1 VLFVFYVWTIFIL
14 QKKMNLNKNFFALDE
29 FINKAL
35 YNPKDGYYMKSNPFG
50 HRGDFITSPNI
61 SILFSE
67 MLSIWTVSF
76 WQNLKF
82 PKKINLIELGSG
94 NGQMIYDMINS
105 FKNFP
110 KFYKS
115 CKFIILEKSPY
126 LKKIQKKKLKKF
138 KVKWIKN
145 LDEIKEGNNIFIA
158 NEFFDALP
166 IKQFFKIKNKWIER
180 YVKLDKKNNKSF
192 INVDFDIKKIEKNI
206 GFKISNNQK
215 IIEYSPT
222 ALEFLKNISK
232 KINKKKG
239 ALLIIDYGYLE
250 DSMKDTL
257 MTIRKHE
264 VSDILKENKNSDITY
279 KLNFKLLKKITKIL
293 KLKCQGITTQRNFL
307 MNLGIQQRAE
317 IISRNLPFSKKADVY
332 YRLKRLIDKNEMG
345 DLFKVMLITNKKTN
359 YKTGF

>member
-1 VLFVFYVWTIFIL
+1 
-14 QKKMNLNKNFFALDE
+14 MSLNKKICSLDE
-29 FINKAL
+29 FINQAL
-35 YNPKDGYYMKSNPFG
+35 YNPKNGFYMKNNPFG
-50 HRGDFITSPNI
+50 GKGDFITSPNI

-67 MLSIWTVSF
+67 MLSVWTVSF
-76 WQNLKF
+76 WQNLKC

-145 LDEIKEGNNIFIA
+145 LNQIQKGNNIFIA

-166 IKQFFKIKNKWIER
+166 IKQFFKINNKWIER
-180 YVKLDKKNNKSF
+180 FVKLDKNNNKSF
-192 INVDFDIKKIEKNI
+192 INMDSDIKKIEKKI

-215 IIEYSPT
+215 VIEYSPI
-222 ALEFLKNISK
+222 ALEYLKKISK
-232 KINKKKG
+232 KINDKKG

-257 MTIRKHE
+257 MTIKKHKISE
-264 VSDILKENKNSDITY
+264 LFKEFENYDITY
-279 KLNFKLLKKITKIL
+279 KLNFKLLKKITNIL

-317 IISRNLPFSKKADVY
+317 IISRNLPFSKKADIY
-332 YRLKRLIDKNEMG
+332 YRLKRLIDKNQMG
-345 DLFKVMLITNKKTN
+345 DLFKVMLITNKKIN
-359 YKTGF
+359 FKTGF

>member
-1 VLFVFYVWTIFIL
+1 
-14 QKKMNLNKNFFALDE
+14 MSLNKNYLALDE
-29 FINKAL
+29 FINQAL
-35 YNPKDGYYMKSNPFG
+35 YNRKNGFYMKNNPFG
-50 HRGDFITSPNI
+50 KKGDFITSPNI

-67 MLSIWTVSF
+67 MLSVWTISF
-76 WQNLKF
+76 WENLKC

-138 KVKWIKN
+138 NVKWIKN
-145 LDEIKEGNNIFIA
+145 LNEIQKGNNIFIA

-166 IKQFFKIKNKWIER
+166 IKQFFKINNKWVER
-180 YVKLDKKNNKSF
+180 FIKFDKNDNKSF
-192 INVDFDIKKIEKNI
+192 INIESDIKKIEKKI

-215 IIEYSPT
+215 IIEYSPL
-222 ALEFLKNISK
+222 ALKYLKNISK
-232 KINKKKG
+232 KINNNNG

-250 DSMKDTL
+250 DSMKNTL
-257 MTIRKHE
+257 MAIKKHKI
-264 VSDILKENKNSDITY
+264 SNLLKEFGDSDITY
-279 KLNFKLLKKITKIL
+279 KLNFKLLKKIINNL

-307 MNLGIQQRAE
+307 IYLGIQQRAE
-317 IISRNLPFSKKADVY
+317 IISRNLPFSKKADIY
-332 YRLKRLIDKNEMG
+332 YRLKRLIDKDQMG
-345 DLFKVMLITNKKTN
+345 DLFKVMLITNKKIN
-359 YKTGF
+359 FKIGF

>member
-1 VLFVFYVWTIFIL
+1 
-14 QKKMNLNKNFFALDE
+14 MKN
-29 FINKAL
+29 
-35 YNPKDGYYMKSNPFG
+35 NPFG
-50 HRGDFITSPNI
+50 GKGDFITSPNI

-67 MLSIWTVSF
+67 MLSVWTVSF
-76 WQNLKF
+76 WQNLKC

-115 CKFIILEKSPY
+115 CKF
-126 LKKIQKKKLKKF
+126 F

-145 LDEIKEGNNIFIA
+145 LKEIQKGNNIFIA

-166 IKQFFKIKNKWIER
+166 IKQFFKINNKWIER
-180 YVKLDKKNNKSF
+180 FVKLDKNNNKSF
-192 INVDFDIKKIEKNI
+192 INMDSDIKKIEKKI

-215 IIEYSPT
+215 IIEYSPI
-222 ALEFLKNISK
+222 ALKYLKKISK
-232 KINKKKG
+232 KINDKKG

-257 MTIRKHE
+257 MTIKKHKISE
-264 VSDILKENKNSDITY
+264 LFKEFENYDITY
-279 KLNFKLLKKITKIL
+279 KLNFKLLKKITNIL

-317 IISRNLPFSKKADVY
+317 IISRNLPFSKKADIY
-332 YRLKRLIDKNEMG
+332 YRLKRLIDKNQMG
-345 DLFKVMLITNKKTN
+345 DLFKVMLITNKKIN
-359 YKTGF
+359 FKTGF